1 MNTIINI
8 IINLVCLACSEDVV
22 GIFMLDINVKTV
34 NKTIKQFYKEEFKAY
49 PWLGNAWI
57 VIYADSEGKYIRYA
71 GKLKDMNNNI
81 LMQRFNRVK
90 IATADVYD
98 LTKMDYVSFEYFKR
112 NFRETDTTR
121 FQLKIY
127 LGG

>member
-1 MNTIINI
+1 M
-8 IINLVCLACSEDVV
+8 
-22 GIFMLDINVKTV
+22 TV

-90 IATADVYD
+90 IATAEVYD
-98 LTKMDYVSFEYFKR
+98 LTKMGYVSFEYFKR

-121 FQLKIY
+121 FRLKIY

>member
-1 MNTIINI
+1 M
-8 IINLVCLACSEDVV
+8 
-22 GIFMLDINVKTV
+22 TV

-57 VIYADSEGKYIRYA
+57 VIYTGSEAKYIQYV

-90 IATADVYD
+90 IATAEVLD
-98 LTKMDYVSFEYFKR
+98 LTTMDYVSLEYFKCYC
-112 NFRETDTTR
+112 RETDR

>member
-1 MNTIINI
+1 M
-8 IINLVCLACSEDVV
+8 
-22 GIFMLDINVKTV
+22 TV

-57 VIYADSEGKYIRYA
+57 VIYADSNDNLYIRYV
-71 GKLKDMNNNI
+71 GKLKDMNDNI

-90 IATADVYD
+90 IAAADVYD
-98 LTKMDYVSFEYFKR
+98 RTKMGYVSFEYFKR

>member
-1 MNTIINI
+1 M
-8 IINLVCLACSEDVV
+8 
-22 GIFMLDINVKTV
+22 TV

-57 VIYADSEGKYIRYA
+57 VIYADSEDKYIQYA

-90 IATADVYD
+90 IATAAVCD

-112 NFRETDTTR
+112 NFRETCATR
-121 FQLKIY
+121 FQLQIY

>member
-1 MNTIINI
+1 M
-8 IINLVCLACSEDVV
+8 
-22 GIFMLDINVKTV
+22 TV

-57 VIYADSEGKYIRYA
+57 VIYADSDSRGKYIRYT

-90 IATADVYD
+90 IVTAEVYD
-98 LTKMDYVSFEYFKR
+98 LTKMGYVSLEYFKR
-112 NFRETDTTR
+112 NFRETDTAR

>member
-1 MNTIINI
+1 M
-8 IINLVCLACSEDVV
+8 S
-22 GIFMLDINVKTV
+22 V

-57 VIYADSEGKYIRYA
+57 VIYANSEGKYIRYV
-71 GKLKDMNNNI
+71 GKLKDMKNNI

-90 IATADVYD
+90 IATAEVLD
-98 LTKMDYVSFEYFKR
+98 LTTMDYVSLEYFKCY
-112 NFRETDTTR
+112 FIETDTTR